1 MTDTMYVV
9 VIHYSFDA
17 DVPVFWF
24 KTEQDCKEFIKYE
37 FEKEK
42 RLTISD
48 IESTFISD
56 DSEYASITYL
66 DGEYMDWNL
75 TYVTDK
81 RNEPVRWIEYTELSV
96 EAKLNCLTT
105 YLCKIC
111 DYEHGYKLFD
121 DLKSIE
127 ELEDCVREFRKVS
140 DYTLDK
146 DGNWY
151 DECGKLI

>member
-42 RLTISD
+42 RLTVSD

-56 DSEYASITYL
+56 DGEYASITYV
-66 DGEYMDWNL
+66 DNEHMDWNL

-81 RNEPVRWIEYTELSV
+81 RSEPVKWIEYTELSV
-96 EAKLNCLTT
+96 EAKLHCIEVYMNR
-105 YLCKIC
+105 IVP
-111 DYEHGYKLFD
+111 YENWENVND
-121 DLKSIE
+121 ISDIE
-127 ELEDCVREFRKVS
+127 IDVREMLMCS
-140 DYTLDK
+140 EYTIDT

-151 DECGKLI
+151 DECGRLI

>member
-42 RLTISD
+42 RLTVSD
-48 IESTFISD
+48 IDSTFISD
-56 DSEYASITYL
+56 NCDYASITYV
-66 DGEYMDWNL
+66 DGDNMEWNL

-81 RNEPVRWIEYTELSV
+81 RKESNT
-96 EAKLNCLTT
+96 K
-105 YLCKIC
+105 
-111 DYEHGYKLFD
+111 
-121 DLKSIE
+121 
-127 ELEDCVREFRKVS
+127 KVV
-140 DYTLDK
+140 D
-146 DGNWY
+146 
-151 DECGKLI
+151 I

>member
-24 KTEQDCKEFIKYE
+24 KTEQDCKDFIKYE

-42 RLTISD
+42 RLTVSD
-48 IESTFISD
+48 INSTFISD
-56 DSEYASITYL
+56 NGEYASITYS

-81 RNEPVRWIEYTELSV
+81 RNMCSEYTDEYVCQLPQEKQNQIREQLIQIGIIGEDLDLAMDSKLKDIEYL
-96 EAKLNCLTT
+96 
-105 YLCKIC
+105 
-111 DYEHGYKLFD
+111 
-121 DLKSIE
+121 LKS
-127 ELEDCVREFRKVS
+127 C
-140 DYTLDK
+140 
-146 DGNWY
+146 
-151 DECGKLI
+151 

>member
-9 VIHYSFDA
+9 VIHYSFDS

-42 RLTISD
+42 RLTVSD
-48 IESTFISD
+48 INSTFISD
-56 DSEYASITYL
+56 DGGYASITYL

-81 RNEPVRWIEYTELSV
+81 RNMRSEYMDEYVCQLPQEKQNQIREQLIQIGIVGKDLDLAMDSKLKDIEYL
-96 EAKLNCLTT
+96 
-105 YLCKIC
+105 
-111 DYEHGYKLFD
+111 
-121 DLKSIE
+121 LKS
-127 ELEDCVREFRKVS
+127 C
-140 DYTLDK
+140 
-146 DGNWY
+146 
-151 DECGKLI
+151 